1 MRIARRSLLVIVAAI
16 IATAGLT
23 LLWITLPPAS
33 ALPASPPAPMP
44 EPLAPT
50 AEFSA
55 TLRLTPDRARVEVGQ
70 VLILT
75 VELDVA
81 EGCGYPIMELTVVE
95 AGNNVPLFAHIEPSE
110 DTIFPD
116 VFPSVWSFRALRP
129 GTATFSAETFGEGN
143 CDGAWFWHY
152 ENAQTDEITVLDTI
166 DRPYYTW
173 IPTAYAPAGENRE

>member
-33 ALPASPPAPMP
+33 ALSASPAPMP

-50 AEFSA
+50 VEFSA

-75 VELDVA
+75 VELDVV

-95 AGNNVPLFAHIEPSE
+95 AGNNTPLFAHIEPSK

-152 ENAQTDEITVLDTI
+152 ENARTDEIAVLDTI

>member
-1 MRIARRSLLVIVAAI
+1 MKIARRSLLVIVAAL
-16 IATAGLT
+16 IATVGLT

-33 ALPASPPAPMP
+33 ALSASPPMPMP

-50 AEFSA
+50 VEFSA
-55 TLRLTPDRARVEVGQ
+55 TLRLTPDRAHVEVGQ

-75 VELDVA
+75 VELDVV
-81 EGCGYPIMELTVVE
+81 EGCGYPIMDLTVVE
-95 AGNNVPLFAHIEPSE
+95 AGNNTPLFAHIDPSK

-143 CDGAWFWHY
+143 CDGTWFWHY
-152 ENAQTDEITVLDTI
+152 ENAQTDQITVLDTVG
-166 DRPYYTW
+166 RPYHTW
-173 IPTAYAPAGENRE
+173 IPTAYAPAGEDR